1 MKADRESVMFYDA
14 VANTHGLAL
23 DPFKALVAPRPI
35 GWISTLGKNG
45 VVNLAPYSFFNAVSE
60 DPHFVMFASGG
71 RKDSQRNAEETGEF
85 VCSLATYDL
94 REAMSKTSA
103 AVGPDV
109 DEMRLAG
116 LTPAPSRLVA
126 PPRVQELPV
135 AFECRYWRTIELPGR
150 DGAPSGHA
158 IVLGQVVGVHIA
170 DEAIVNGKVDVTQAE
185 ADRPARLRRLCGDRR
200 GVHAAQ
206 ARCARARRVSIAEL
220 LGEDALGQRVA
231 RIEHHEECRC
241 RFPPS
246 PRP

>member
-1 MKADRESVMFYDA
+1 MFYDA
-14 VANTHGLAL
+14 VTNQHGLAL

-35 GWISTLGKNG
+35 GWISTLSRNG

-103 AVGPDV
+103 AVGPEV

-126 PPRVQELPV
+126 PPRVAESPV

-170 DEAIVNGKVDVTQAE
+170 DEAIVGGKVDVTLLK
-185 ADRPARLRRLCGDRR
+185 PLARLGYGDYAVIDEVFTLPRPGAR
-200 GVHAAQ
+200 GRGAAQ
-206 ARCARARRVSIAEL
+206 
-220 LGEDALGQRVA
+220 
-231 RIEHHEECRC
+231 
-241 RFPPS
+241 
-246 PRP
+246 

>member
-1 MKADRESVMFYDA
+1 MFYDA

-45 VVNLAPYSFFNAVSE
+45 VVNLAPHSFFNAVSE

-94 REAMSKTSA
+94 REAMTKTSA

-116 LTPAPSRLVA
+116 LTPAPSRLVK
-126 PPRVQELPV
+126 PPRVAESPV
-135 AFECRYWRTIELPGR
+135 AFECRYSRTIELPGR
-150 DGAPSGHA
+150 MAGRAGMRSCS
-158 IVLGQVVGVHIA
+158 
-170 DEAIVNGKVDVTQAE
+170 
-185 ADRPARLRRLCGDRR
+185 ARSSACISPTRRSST
-200 GVHAAQ
+200 
-206 ARCARARRVSIAEL
+206 ARST
-220 LGEDALGQRVA
+220 
-231 RIEHHEECRC
+231 
-241 RFPPS
+241 
-246 PRP
+246 

>member
-1 MKADRESVMFYDA
+1 MFYDA

-35 GWISTLGKNG
+35 GWISTLSKAG

-116 LTPAPSRLVA
+116 LTPAPSRLVK
-126 PPRVQELPV
+126 PPRVAESPV

-150 DGAPSGHA
+150 N
-158 IVLGQVVGVHIA
+158 GVPRGMRLCSAKSSACISP
-170 DEAIVNGKVDVTQAE
+170 T
-185 ADRPARLRRLCGDRR
+185 RRSSTARLT
-200 GVHAAQ
+200 
-206 ARCARARRVSIAEL
+206 
-220 LGEDALGQRVA
+220 
-231 RIEHHEECRC
+231 
-241 RFPPS
+241 
-246 PRP
+246 